1 MLKISNTVTDVAK
14 QYKMISSVY
23 VPCYLVIDLVASCDT
38 VIQCNGA

>member
-14 QYKMISSVY
+14 QYMISSVY